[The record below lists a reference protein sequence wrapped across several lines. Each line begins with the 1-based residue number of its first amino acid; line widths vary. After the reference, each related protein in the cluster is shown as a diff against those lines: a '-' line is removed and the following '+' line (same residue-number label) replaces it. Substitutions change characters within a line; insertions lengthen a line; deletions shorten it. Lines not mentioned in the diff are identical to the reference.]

1 MPTRDPRL
9 TLGIAALTAA
19 YRDGTHTPEAVL
31 DALLAAIH
39 ADTRGVNAFCLID
52 AEGARAQARDAGE
65 RWRAGRPLS
74 ALDGVPVSIK
84 DLMNVAGWPTRR
96 GALVSAGDGPVSQ
109 DAPCVA
115 PLRAAGCVLFG
126 KTTTTEF
133 GWQIGSTSPQAG
145 TTRHPLDTTRTP
157 GGSSCGAAA
166 QLAAGWGPLALGS
179 DAGGSVRIP
188 ASYCGLVGF
197 KPSFGAI
204 PVAPQSAFAEFAHMG
219 PLTRSV
225 DDAIAAMAVLSQP
238 DVRDPS
244 SLFPRDAIA
253 TTGARPL
260 RIGWTLQLG
269 AEMQV
274 APVIA
279 EAFQALLGRLAA
291 AGHTLVPLPATR
303 TGTDCAADMWTV
315 WASRIHESFV
325 AWPQAERETL
335 GPGLQT
341 VYADGAALG
350 VDALSRSRAR
360 LREFSGQLA
369 GAFADFDV
377 LLSPSTP
384 TVAPPLQTDLTQ
396 VANWFADNGFAY
408 PFNLTQQPALSL
420 PLGHDLAGLPFGL
433 QIAGRKYQDAQ
444 LLGFGRTVEALLT
457 DGAR

>member
-9 TLGIAALTAA
+9 ALDIAALTAA

-31 DALLAAIH
+31 DALLAAIA
-39 ADTRGVNAFCLID
+39 ADTRDINAFCLID
-52 AEGARAQARDAGE
+52 AEGARAQARAAGE
-65 RWRAGRPLS
+65 RWRTGRPLS

-96 GALVSAGDGPVSQ
+96 GSLVSAGDAPVSQ

-145 TTRHPLDTTRTP
+145 TTRHPLDTTRSP

-166 QLAAGWGPLALGS
+166 QVAAGWGPLALGS

-225 DDAIAAMAVLSQP
+225 DDAIATMAVLSHP
-238 DVRDPS
+238 NVRDPS
-244 SLFPRDAIA
+244 SLFARDAVAA
-253 TTGARPL
+253 TATRPL

-274 APVIA
+274 SSVIA
-279 EAFQALLGRLAA
+279 DAFDALLARLAA
-291 AGHTLVPLPATR
+291 AGHTLVPLPAAS
-303 TGTDCAADMWTV
+303 TGTDCAAHMWTV
-315 WASRIHESFV
+315 WMSRVHESFV
-325 AWPQAERETL
+325 TWPEAQRTKL
-335 GPGLQT
+335 GPGLQS
-341 VYADGAALG
+341 VYADGAALT

-369 GAFADFDV
+369 GAFADFDL

-384 TVAPPLQTDLTQ
+384 SVAPPLQTDLSQ
-396 VANWFADNGFAY
+396 VANWFDDIGFAY

-420 PLGHDLAGLPFGL
+420 PLGHDTTGLPFGL
-433 QIAGRKYQDAQ
+433 QIAGHKYHDAQ
-444 LLGFGRTVEALLT
+444 VLGFGRAIEALL
-457 DGAR
+457 APHA